1 MTTLAKA
8 KMRDYEIGNQNG
20 LPVIATDILYQGAA
34 LGDNASGYVRP
45 LVAGD
50 PFRGFNIEDVDNST
64 GAAGDKTAKM
74 WQSGKV
80 VLTVVGTSAVTDV
93 DRKVYA
99 TDDNTY
105 TVAPAAAASLI
116 GQIVRWISGTTCVV
130 AFSDSQAVEGDVIT
144 DTITLTTTEVKALF
158 ASPKALVAAPGAG
171 KVVDLISA
179 GLFLD
184 YAAATYDTQGVLTI
198 QTTTTGTAQSDAVA
212 AAAFLFAAADKYE
225 GVQVL
230 SAERQLDVNEG
241 LSLSC
246 GTANPATGDSPI
258 TVKVSYRILDFS

>member
-1 MTTLAKA
+1 MTTLAANYYPAFEDPNKV
-8 KMRDYEIGNQNG
+8 DY
-20 LPVIATDILYQGAA
+20 PVIAADIIYQGAA
-34 LGDNASGYVRP
+34 VGDNGSGYARP
-45 LVAGD
+45 LVGGD
-50 PFRGFNIEDVDNST
+50 PFRGFADDKADNSA
-64 GAAGDKTAKM
+64 GAAGDRSVRCKRN
-74 WQSGKV
+74 GRIY
-80 VLTVVGTSAVTDV
+80 LPVVGASAVTDV
-93 DRKVYA
+93 DRAVYA
-99 TDDNTY
+99 MDDNTF
-105 TVAPAAAASLI
+105 TFAPTAAATII
-116 GQIVRWISGTTCVV
+116 GHVVRWVSSTSCVV
-130 AFSDSQAVEGDVIT
+130 AFDAALSAEGAVIT
-144 DTITLTTTEVKALF
+144 DTITCTTAEVLALF
-158 ASPKALVAAPGAG
+158 ASPKALVPAPGAG

-212 AAAFLFAAADKYE
+212 AAAFLFATADKYE

-258 TVKVSYRILDFS
+258 TVKVSYRILNFS

>member
-1 MTTLAKA
+1 MTTLAKNA
-8 KMRDYEIGNQNG
+8 MRTIEVGTQNE
-20 LPVIATDILYQGAA
+20 LPVIAADIIYQGAA
-34 LGDNASGYVRP
+34 VGDNASGYMRP

-50 PFRGFNIEDVDNST
+50 PFRGFALAKADNSA
-64 GAAGDKTAKM
+64 GVAGDINVTLTTEGKM
-74 WQSGKV
+74 I
-80 VLTVVGTSAVTDV
+80 LTVVGASAITDV
-93 DRKVYA
+93 GRTVFA
-99 TDDNTY
+99 TDDNTF
-105 TVAPAAAASLI
+105 TFSPAAAATRI
-116 GQIVRWISGTTCVV
+116 GKVVRWVTSTTCIVELEV
-130 AFSDSQAVEGDVIT
+130 TVEGAVVTDKIT
-144 DTITLTTTEVKALF
+144 VTTAEVLALF
-158 ASPKALVAAPGAG
+158 ASPKVLVPAPGAG

-198 QTTTTGTAQSDAVA
+198 LTTTTGTAQSDAIA

-225 GVQVL
+225 GCQVL

-258 TVKVSYRILDFS
+258 TVNVSYRILDFS